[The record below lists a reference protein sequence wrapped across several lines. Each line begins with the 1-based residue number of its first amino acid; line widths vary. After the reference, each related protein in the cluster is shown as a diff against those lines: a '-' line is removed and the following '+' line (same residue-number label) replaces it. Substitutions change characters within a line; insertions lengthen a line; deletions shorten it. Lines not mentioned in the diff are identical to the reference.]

1 MMMGAHKNEDEN
13 EEDDIEMVDEDD
25 NKENVVNA

>member
-13 EEDDIEMVDEDD
+13 ESDDIEMVDEDD

>member
-1 MMMGAHKNEDEN
+1 MMGAHKNEDEN
-13 EEDDIEMVDEDD
+13 EEDDIEMVNEDD

>member
-1 MMMGAHKNEDEN
+1 MMGTHKNEDEN

>member
-1 MMMGAHKNEDEN
+1 MMGAHKNEDEN